1 MGACAGAHYWAMLL
15 THRGYAVTI
24 IPPQFVTPFVKSNR
38 NDANDAVAICEAM
51 GRPNRYPVRVKTV
64 EQRDIQ
70 AMHRVR
76 EVYIVKPN

>member
-1 MGACAGAHYWAMLL
+1 LFQEIGMGACAG
-15 THRGYAVTI
+15 
-24 IPPQFVTPFVKSNR
+24 
-38 NDANDAVAICEAM
+38 ANDAVAICEVM
-51 GRPNRYPVRVKTV
+51 GRPNSYPVRVKTV